1 MQKVFLF
8 AAGRLY
14 LLDICDH
21 ERVYFMKG
29 LDVKSVG
36 KRTQKYKKGKYVSMK
51 NDRGIVPSKF
61 IGNN

>member
-21 ERVYFMKG
+21 E
-29 LDVKSVG
+29 KSVFYERIG
-36 KRTQKYKKGKYVSMK
+36 CEKCRKTYSKVQKR
-51 NDRGIVPSKF
+51 
-61 IGNN
+61 